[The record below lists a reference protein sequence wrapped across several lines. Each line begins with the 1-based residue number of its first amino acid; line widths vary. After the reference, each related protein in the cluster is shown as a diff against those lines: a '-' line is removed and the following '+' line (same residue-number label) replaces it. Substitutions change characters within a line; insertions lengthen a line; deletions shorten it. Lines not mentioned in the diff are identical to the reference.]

1 MSSDSTKL
9 GTEKIPK
16 LFFSFS
22 VTVLAG
28 LVLNSVY
35 TLTDTLFI
43 SHAVGDNAM
52 GGVSLILPFTILQG
66 AISTTVGSGAS
77 AIVSRKLGEG
87 KSEEAGNVTFNAMMV
102 FYVSA
107 IIITVFGFIFM
118 NPLLEILGC
127 TGELETYAREYFTII
142 LAGNVFSTGFS
153 SVIRAEGKMTYGL
166 LIWVIPISIN
176 IVLDALFIL
185 GLNMGVKGSA
195 LATVICQFTS
205 FLMSVIFF
213 TRFTAQKFKGVR
225 ISRSTASE
233 IIGIGLPSLIQ
244 TGSLS
249 VMSALFNNSL
259 SIVSGEI
266 GINAFAYISKVVAF
280 GLSPLTAFSSAL
292 VPIVSYNFGAKKH
305 ERVKQTVR
313 CAFKTSIIYSFAA
326 LVLVQAIPQLLI
338 GIFTDSE
345 EIINP
350 ASSGMR
356 IISFSLLFAAVP
368 MITGGFYQ
376 SLGKKGGAFIM
387 FSAIL
392 IFAVP
397 LLLILPELMGL
408 NGVWLSYTL
417 ASVFAAA
424 LGIGMYAY
432 IVYRYDN
439 SYCFANS

>member
-1 MSSDSTKL
+1 MSNDSTKL

-22 VTVLAG
+22 MTVLAG
-28 LVLNSVY
+28 LILNSVY

-66 AISTTVGSGAS
+66 AVSTTVGSGAS

-87 KSEEAGNVTFNAMMV
+87 KNEEAGNVTFNAMMI
-102 FYVSA
+102 FYITA
-107 IIITVFGFIFM
+107 IITTALGFIFM
-118 NPLLEILGC
+118 DPLLKILGC
-127 TGELETYAREYFTII
+127 TGKLEEYAREYFTII

-153 SVIRAEGKMTYGL
+153 SIIRAEGKMTYGL

-176 IVLDALFIL
+176 IALDALFISVF
-185 GLNMGVKGSA
+185 NMGVKGSA
-195 LATVICQFTS
+195 IATVICQFVS

-213 TRFTAQKFKGVR
+213 TRFTAQKFKDVR
-225 ISRSTASE
+225 LSKSTVSE

-259 SIVSGEI
+259 AKVSGET
-266 GINAFAYISKVVAF
+266 GINAFAYISKLITF

-292 VPIVSYNFGAKKH
+292 VPIVSYNLGARKPD
-305 ERVKQTVR
+305 RVKQTVSF
-313 CAFKTSIIYSFAA
+313 AFRISIIYSLAA
-326 LVLVQAIPQLLI
+326 IVLIQSIPELLI

-345 EIINP
+345 DIITL
-350 ASSGMR
+350 ASDGMR
-356 IISFSLLFAAVP
+356 IISFSLLFASVP

-376 SLGKKGGAFIM
+376 ASGKKGSAFIM
-387 FSAIL
+387 FSSTL

-397 LLLILPELMGL
+397 LLLILPVFTEI
-408 NGVWLSYTL
+408 NGVWLSYTS
-417 ASVFAAA
+417 ASILAA
-424 LGIGMYAY
+424 LLGTGMYKKTKKSS
-432 IVYRYDN
+432 V
-439 SYCFANS
+439 SY